1 MAIVAFDLDDTL
13 FTEMDFV
20 RSGYRAVAESFADDD
35 AEREHYY
42 RMFLALRPRGFEEAR
57 ADYRARHGKE
67 ARLTVDDM
75 VYTYRH
81 HRPELSLFPGAR
93 KALEDISRA
102 GHRLVLVTDG
112 STLHQRSKF
121 NALGLADLFDPA
133 DIFVSEETGGDKT
146 SGLPWTLI
154 EKRHT
159 APGQRFYYVG
169 DNLSKDFRLPRR
181 RGWTTIMKRDTSG
194 SNVFPQ
200 RPADWPAENR
210 PHTAFD
216 DYADLP
222 KFIF

>member
-20 RSGYRAVAESFADDD
+20 RSGYRAVAEAFVDDE

-57 ADYRARHGKE
+57 ADYLARHGKE

-75 VYTYRH
+75 VYAYRH
-81 HRPELSLFPGAR
+81 HKPGLNLFPGAR
-93 KALEDISRA
+93 KALEDIRRA

-121 NALGLADLFDPA
+121 KALGIADLFDPA

-146 SGLPWTLI
+146 TGLPWALI
-154 EKRHT
+154 EQDMPLPAKDSTTWATIFRKT
-159 APGQRFYYVG
+159 SVCRGAAVGQ
-169 DNLSKDFRLPRR
+169 L
-181 RGWTTIMKRDTSG
+181 
-194 SNVFPQ
+194 
-200 RPADWPAENR
+200 
-210 PHTAFD
+210 
-216 DYADLP
+216 
-222 KFIF
+222 